1 MTNGQEM
8 IMDADPTP
16 PLDQAAE
23 ARRRLAAHT
32 APPASF
38 WALQAVG
45 CTLVAGL
52 PIWMS
57 LLALDGRHLQWV
69 LVAVAVAAAALSW
82 VRRRRTGVTLPRW
95 ASSYPS
101 ARRPRVVVLIVTVL
115 GLIAIHTLVGQGQVG
130 LALAVL
136 GPVALASLCG
146 YLWVHAAMRRDIESG
161 RVRA

>member
-1 MTNGQEM
+1 MNGQEM
-8 IMDADPTP
+8 VLDADPTP

-38 WALQAVG
+38 WVVQAVG

-52 PIWMS
+52 PIWMP
-57 LLALDGRHLQWV
+57 LLSIDARYLQWI
-69 LVAVAVAAAALSW
+69 LVVVALAAAGLSW

-95 ASSYPS
+95 ASAYPS
-101 ARRPRVVVLIVTVL
+101 ARRPRVVVMIVTVL
-115 GLIAIHTLVGQGQVG
+115 GLIAIHTLVGRGQEG

-136 GPVALASLCG
+136 GPVALASLGG
-146 YLWVHAAMRRDIESG
+146 YLWVHASMRRDIEDG